1 MSNFNFGHSKIF
13 WEEIMYSIDKFEDLS
28 PEERKIT
35 LVSPYIRDIGIS
47 TSNMSSDEWAEVLGM
62 PGTLFSNLSD
72 VLIGLSYFGF
82 KIVVLTLDS
91 SSKGLPKED
100 RNHLVR
106 EEKFV
111 KKLIGDG
118 TNTNLRI
125 LKKKNIHN
133 KLYCFPWSVLL
144 GSVNMT
150 NRGMLGNNE
159 SLKLIS
165 REDNESEFLEC
176 LVNLNA
182 IINGAEDY
190 AYGTVVRVDDLE
202 NERLFEKINQQI
214 DDEKRQ
220 EEGRIFSMGVE
231 LPESDENLF
240 LSDEERYRMKAE
252 IDAFEIE
259 LRQFL
264 LNYYR
269 KYGHEVKDWLNKGYK
284 NPAKHW
290 HKLVKINE
298 QGETLHNKAGNVIK
312 AKKLRPSDIPGGR
325 VPNYEDLT
333 ADEAVMKGTTLGD
346 LRVALLGIITDGLLP
361 LEDYGNADLSD
372 RGVIRLTSDLR
383 KNKSTKADAQL
394 FWSKYFGPTE
404 TAFDYLYWV
413 RRNIAHPDPISS
425 ERANAANHGMSLI
438 RRVIFKPWYEK
449 HKGDTLP

>member
-72 VLIGLSYFGF
+72 VLIGLSNFGF

-91 SSKGLPKED
+91 ASKGLRKAERD
-100 RNHLVR
+100 HLVK

-118 TNTNLRI
+118 TNANLRI

-150 NRGMLGNNE
+150 NKGMLGNNE

-165 REDNESEFLEC
+165 REENESEYLEC

-182 IINGAEDY
+182 IINGSEDY
-190 AYGTVVRVDDLE
+190 AYGTIVRVDDSE
-202 NERLFEKINQQI
+202 NEKLFEKINQQA
-214 DDEKRQ
+214 DDEKR
-220 EEGRIFSMGVE
+220 ESEGRIFSMGVE
-231 LPESDENLF
+231 LPEPKENLF
-240 LSDEERYRMKAE
+240 LNDMERLRMKTE

-259 LRQFL
+259 LREFL

-290 HKLVKINE
+290 HKLVKINDE
-298 QGETLHNKAGNVIK
+298 GKTLHDKAGGVIK
-312 AKKLRPSDIPGGR
+312 AKRLRPSDIPGGR
-325 VPNYEDLT
+325 VPNHKALT
-333 ADEAVMKGTTLGD
+333 ADEAVMKGTSFGD
-346 LRVALLGIITDGLLP
+346 LRVALIGVVIDGLLP
-361 LEDYGNADLSD
+361 LVDHGDHDLAN
-372 RGVIRLTSDLR
+372 GALNRLTSDLR
-383 KNKSTKADAQL
+383 KVKSVKVDSQL
-394 FWSKYFGPTE
+394 FWSKYFGPTD
-404 TAFDYLYWV
+404 TAYDDIYWV
-413 RRNIAHPDPISS
+413 RNNLSHPDPLSS
-425 ERANAANHGMSLI
+425 ERAHAATHGMRLI
-438 RRVIFKPWYEK
+438 RRVIFKPWFQK
-449 HKGDTLP
+449 HRGDTLP